1 MAASLL
7 GLAFSLPYAIIFSTF
22 TALPT
27 LAAKLNAKPLPSRFD
42 QAPNPDQEPMPPSLW
57 HNRRADYRDVQKS
70 QKEEEEKRLKEEKEK
85 QEKAKQAQVQAVR
98 DVQQQAINANNQA
111 VALGKAGRFA
121 DAIVQHEKAC
131 KLDPSSQEFKINLSA
146 AYCMYGDQRLKAG
159 DAGGAAHL
167 YRKSLVVLSNN
178 ALAGN
183 KLSQAIKK
191 LGMDPTLA
199 DNRIGLG
206 DQLAAGGDLAGAT
219 LEYTLAMQLEPGAK
233 TYTKM
238 GDISVRYGQVQ
249 NALSWYRQATVKNP
263 SYGPA
268 HRGAGFAYMM
278 LKDYTQ
284 AASSLR
290 KAVIADP
297 DDRAS
302 GQALVEIWR
311 KQVASQPTLAENH
324 LGLGT
329 ALQLSGDLDGAEAE
343 YMKVEQLDRSNPQIG
358 PARNSLVKARKHKE
372 ADKHREAAETF
383 FSQGL
388 KREALSELAQAA
400 MMEPNNA
407 RYQFQLGEYLEAA
420 GDYQNALAAY
430 RKSVLIDPRNE
441 EGARRM
447 RELVGQLNK
456 DQQQQQQQQQH
467 QQHQKQQ
474 SARLP
479 EQVPAQRIQ
488 LARPQEE
495 QPSPVAVNANYKGV
509 ESSPYAGSF
518 RTHDESPAR
527 EVEKRDIIERTPPEI
542 KSAPSFN
549 ETAPPQAVSAG
560 NNSGSNSGVHPVLK
574 QAAELEQKGD
584 FNGAV
589 EALKAALPD
598 NLSNPEFHHR
608 IGMDLV
614 NLGQTSEAISELRI
628 ASALDPA
635 NRIFAEDLAR
645 VLKIHQKSLSS
656 TGAGEGR

>member
-1 MAASLL
+1 MAVSSL
-7 GLAFSLPYAIIFSTF
+7 GLAFSLPCTTIFNLSYLLL
-22 TALPT
+22 APLPT

-42 QAPNPDQEPMPPSLW
+42 QAPSPDQEPMPPSLW

-85 QEKAKQAQVQAVR
+85 QEKAKQAQVQAVK

-131 KLDPSSQEFKINLSA
+131 KLEPSSQEFKINLSA

-159 DAGGAAHL
+159 DASGAAHL

-263 SYGPA
+263 NYGPA

-311 KQVASQPTLAENH
+311 KQVATQPTLAENH

-456 DQQQQQQQQQH
+456 DQQQQQQP
-467 QQHQKQQ
+467 QKQQ
-474 SARLP
+474 NARLP
-479 EQVPAQRIQ
+479 EQAPAQRIQ

-518 RTHDESPAR
+518 RTHDESPTR
-527 EVEKRDIIERTPPEI
+527 EVEKRDIIERTPPEV
-542 KSAPSFN
+542 KSTPSFN
-549 ETAPPQAVSAG
+549 ETAPAQAASGGG
-560 NNSGSNSGVHPVLK
+560 NAGSNSGVHPVLK
-574 QAAELEQKGD
+574 QAAELEQRGD

-635 NRIFAEDLAR
+635 NRIFADDLAR

>member
-22 TALPT
+22 TSLPT

-85 QEKAKQAQVQAVR
+85 QEKAKQAQVQAVK

-131 KLDPSSQEFKINLSA
+131 KIDPSSQEFKINLSA

-159 DAGGAAHL
+159 DASGAAHL

-263 SYGPA
+263 NYGPA

-278 LKDYTQ
+278 IKDYTQ

-456 DQQQQQQQQQH
+456 DQQHQQHHQNHQQQQQN
-467 QQHQKQQ
+467 
-474 SARLP
+474 SRTP
-479 EQVPAQRIQ
+479 EQTPPQRIQ

-495 QPSPVAVNANYKGV
+495 QPSPVAVNTNYKGV
-509 ESSPYAGSF
+509 ESSPYAGNF
-518 RTHDESPAR
+518 RTHDESPTR
-527 EVEKRDIIERTPPEI
+527 EVEKRDIIEKTTEP
-542 KSAPSFN
+542 APTQAAS
-549 ETAPPQAVSAG
+549 TANNSAVSVG
-560 NNSGSNSGVHPVLK
+560 IHPVLK
-574 QAAELEQKGD
+574 QAAELEQRGD

-635 NRIFAEDLAR
+635 NRIFADDLAR

-656 TGAGEGR
+656 NGAGEGR